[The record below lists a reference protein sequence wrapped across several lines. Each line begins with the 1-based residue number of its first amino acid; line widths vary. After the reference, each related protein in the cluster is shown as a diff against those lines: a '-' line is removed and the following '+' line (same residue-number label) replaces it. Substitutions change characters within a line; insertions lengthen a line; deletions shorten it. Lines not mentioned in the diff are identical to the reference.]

1 MYNYT
6 DFAKAVYDEL
16 KPGESF
22 AEWDDHTFYTQDP
35 LPKEMSFCERF
46 FIKGSSETPY
56 TLNGENY
63 IIVQLSCTSGAW
75 EIFTGD
81 QVSTSSVPYA
91 TEDEARAA
99 WAELL
104 GE

>member
-16 KPGESF
+16 KPDESF

-35 LPKEMSFCERF
+35 LPEEMTFCERF
-46 FIKGSSETPY
+46 FIKGSSEAPY
-56 TLNGENY
+56 VLNGENY
-63 IIVQLSCTSGAW
+63 ILVQMSCTDGQW

-81 QVSTSSVPYA
+81 QVSQSVVQYQL
-91 TEDEARAA
+91 ESEARAS